1 MMRGAFLR
9 HMLVSAAAILS
20 GHRGC
25 CSPSSVRAPRQKPA
39 LAPLA
44 FFFSEPLPA
53 PDSKIPK
60 QGKKEKA
67 RGRGRCRLQRPPS
80 APVGR

>member
-1 MMRGAFLR
+1 MMRGAR
-9 HMLVSAAAILS
+9 HMSVSAAAIPS
-20 GHRGC
+20 GHQEC

-44 FFFSEPLPA
+44 FFSEPLPA